1 MIITALIVA
10 VFLLSVS
17 VLVQAVVDAD
27 AVRCRTTL
35 SLTCLPSS
43 PTLAFVSQPIK
54 SVPISAV
61 APKYT
66 KIQTVHTEEF
76 HRVARQCLLLTRYTS
91 RYTSCA
97 SLVSNHHSHQHITSQ
112 LHGTI
117 DDNNT
122 YMQTIHNTIE
132 RLELDQ
138 QFERWKFMQRLL
150 EGELS
155 PSDIE
160 DVLLLS
166 LNAYL
171 QHGPTSTTANNK
183 NDNGG
188 NASPVLNDEQISNM
202 EEVINSMLAVSDG
215 IGDSKFLHMLVLPPV
230 DYESTTIDTEDDEGR
245 DKNTVVVDTNA
256 LSILEQIE
264 KLLPDPDEDED
275 AYKSTWDVIID
286 LYGRESVRVKEEAL
300 QREKLEQC
308 VDVSDNDGSG
318 SNSKRYCADS
328 LQWRTLCTVGRVL
341 IHYDF
346 LTEGVLKEGTFGQV
360 SK

>member
-1 MIITALIVA
+1 ML
-10 VFLLSVS
+10 
-17 VLVQAVVDAD
+17 LVQAVVDAD
-27 AVRCRTTL
+27 AVRCRTTS
-35 SLTCLPSS
+35 SLISCLPSS
-43 PTLAFVSQPIK
+43 PTLAFISQPIK
-54 SVPISAV
+54 SVPISA
-61 APKYT
+61 ATPKYPN
-66 KIQTVHTEEF
+66 IQTVHSEEF
-76 HRVARQCLLLTRYTS
+76 HRVARHCLLLT

-117 DDNNT
+117 DDNKT

-183 NDNGG
+183 NENGG
-188 NASPVLNDEQISNM
+188 NASPVLNDEQISNI

-346 LTEGVLKEGTFGQV
+346 LTKGVLKEGTFGEV

>member
-1 MIITALIVA
+1 MIIRTLIIA
-10 VFLLSVS
+10 VLFE
-17 VLVQAVVDAD
+17 VLVQAAVFAD
-27 AVRCRTTL
+27 AARCRTTS

-54 SVPISAV
+54 SLPMSA
-61 APKYT
+61 ATSKCT
-66 KIQTVHTEEF
+66 KIQTVRTEEF
-76 HRVARQCLLLTRYTS
+76 HRVANLERYTS
-91 RYTSCA
+91 YA
-97 SLVSNHHSHQHITSQ
+97 SLLRTYRHSHRYYSTTQ
-112 LHGTI
+112 LHATI
-117 DDNNT
+117 DDDNT

-166 LNAYL
+166 LTAYL

-183 NDNGG
+183 NENGG

-230 DYESTTIDTEDDEGR
+230 DYESTTIDIEDEEGR
-245 DKNTVVVDTNA
+245 DKNTMIVDTNA

-308 VDVSDNDGSG
+308 VDVSDDDGDG

-328 LQWRTLCTVGRVL
+328 LQWRTLCAVGRVL
-341 IHYDF
+341 IHHDF
-346 LTEGVLKEGTFGQV
+346 LTKGVLKEGAFGEV

>member
-1 MIITALIVA
+1 MIITTIIIA
-10 VFLLSVS
+10 VLFGLSVS
-17 VLVQAVVDAD
+17 VLVQGAVFAD
-27 AVRCRTTL
+27 VLRSRTTS
-35 SLTCLPSS
+35 SLRTCLPSS
-43 PTLAFVSQPIK
+43 PTLAFVSHPIM
-54 SVPISAV
+54 SLPISA
-61 APKYT
+61 ATPKCT
-66 KIQTVHTEEF
+66 EFQRVRTEELF
-76 HRVARQCLLLTRYTS
+76 HRVAANLERH
-91 RYTSCA
+91 TSCA
-97 SLVSNHHSHQHITSQ
+97 SLVTYRHSHRYYSTTQ
-112 LHGTI
+112 LHATI

-122 YMQTIHNTIE
+122 YMQSIHSTIE

-160 DVLLLS
+160 DVLLIS

-171 QHGPTSTTANNK
+171 QHGPTATTANNK

-202 EEVINSMLAVSDG
+202 EEVINSMMAVSDG
-215 IGDSKFLHMLVLPPV
+215 IGDSKFVHMLVLPPV
-230 DYESTTIDTEDDEGR
+230 DYESTTIDIEDDEGR
-245 DKNTVVVDTNA
+245 DTKTVVVDTNA
-256 LSILEQIE
+256 LSILEKIE

-286 LYGRESVRVKEEAL
+286 LYGRESVMMKEEAL

-308 VDVSDNDGSG
+308 VDVSDNDGGG
-318 SNSKRYCADS
+318 SKSKRYCADS

-346 LTEGVLKEGTFGQV
+346 LTKGVLKEGAFG
-360 SK
+360 